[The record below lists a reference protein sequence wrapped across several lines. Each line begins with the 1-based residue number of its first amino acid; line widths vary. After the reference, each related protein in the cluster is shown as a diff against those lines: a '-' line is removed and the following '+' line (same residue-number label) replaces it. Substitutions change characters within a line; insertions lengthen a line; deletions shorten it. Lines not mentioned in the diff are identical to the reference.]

1 MIIDDTPERTKQ
13 YWMAQNPDY
22 IKVLDD
28 PRYQAER
35 ERILSMRESVQEN
48 MHWKQK
54 LNQLDPSHP
63 KAPVPDWVRWA
74 KREKQQFRCY
84 VLGWHENDWTKNKVT
99 GNIQP
104 VGMLTLDHTLAAAN
118 GGLTTDA
125 NTMMIAEAVN
135 QKKGSKSKT
144 YEEMRQ
150 HFYLIYELYIPSTEE
165 IIAINS
171 FRAKGIK
178 KVNL

>member
-1 MIIDDTPERTKQ
+1 MFIDDTPERTKQ
-13 YWMAQNPDY
+13 YWIAQNPDY
-22 IKVLDD
+22 IKALDD

-35 ERILSMRESVQEN
+35 ERILSLRTHEEN
-48 MHWKQK
+48 NMVWKQK

-74 KREKQQFRCY
+74 KRDKQQFRCY
-84 VLGWHENDWTKNKVT
+84 VLGWHETDWMRNKLS
-99 GNIQP
+99 GSIQQI
-104 VGMLTLDHTLAAAN
+104 GILTLDHTLAAAN

-135 QKKGSKSKT
+135 QKKGSKVKT
-144 YEEMRQ
+144 YEEMRA
-150 HFYLIYELYIPSTEE
+150 HFYSIYELYIPTVEE

-171 FRAKGIK
+171 FREKGIN